1 MSELIVSW
9 CLLLSCYAEDLE
21 RVPLLADLK
30 NLPVA
35 PLDLLV
41 CLKVVCV
48 YILLI
53 YTGTCG

>member
-1 MSELIVSW
+1 MSKLIIS
-9 CLLLSCYAEDLE
+9 CTLLSCYAEDLE
-21 RVPLLADLK
+21 RVPLLVDLK

-48 YILLI
+48 SVLLTC
-53 YTGTCG
+53 TGNRG